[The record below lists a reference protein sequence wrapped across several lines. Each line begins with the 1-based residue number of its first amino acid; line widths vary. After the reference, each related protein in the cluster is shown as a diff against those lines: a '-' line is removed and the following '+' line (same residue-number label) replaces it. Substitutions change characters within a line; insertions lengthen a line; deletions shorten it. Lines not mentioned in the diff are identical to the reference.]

1 MDTYDY
7 DTYQD
12 GVHLTES
19 DTPKRSKTAQNIKII
34 GVLLCEVTQINL
46 KLSIKMTIDL
56 ANILDRNC
64 DSLFQAFR
72 WWRAV
77 RSKESDEK

>member
-1 MDTYDY
+1 M
-7 DTYQD
+7 
-12 GVHLTES
+12 
-19 DTPKRSKTAQNIKII
+19 

-72 WWRAV
+72 WWRVV
-77 RSKESDEK
+77 RRAMKSRGGLGTLAFIFSSSFLLRTAPLYPNGTD